1 MREELAVT
9 VSVPATTANLGPGFD
24 CLGLAL
30 TLYQRVTMTALAV
43 PALEI
48 SARGEDAEKIPTD
61 ASNLVLQSAELVFT
75 RLGRRPPGLRIEQ
88 ENEIPIG
95 SGLGSSSSAVLAGMF
110 GANALLG
117 TPLTQAEILQMAT
130 DLEGHPDN
138 VAPAVHGGLILG
150 VQGPEGLIVE
160 PITVPPLQVVVV
172 LPAVMLLTSEARA
185 ALPREVPLQD
195 AIFNSSRV
203 ALLVRALAAGQ
214 LDKLAVAM
222 DDRLH
227 QPYRLPLIPGLAEAF
242 AAARAAGAA
251 GVAISGAGPSIIAF
265 AAQGHQAI
273 GEAAAAAFAAQGL
286 PSRMWLLKVDT
297 RGTCVETLRA

>member
-1 MREELAVT
+1 MGEESAVT

-30 TLYQRVTMTALAV
+30 SLYQRVTMTPLKVAELQIVAD
-43 PALEI
+43 
-48 SARGEDAEKIPTD
+48 GEDADKIPTD
-61 ASNLVLQSAELVFT
+61 ESNLVFQSAELVFK
-75 RLGRRPPGLRIEQ
+75 RLGRRPAGLRIEQ
-88 ENEIPIG
+88 ANEIPVG

-110 GANALLG
+110 GANALLDA
-117 TPLTQAEILQMAT
+117 PLTKAEILQMAT

-150 VQGPEGLIVE
+150 VQGPQGLVVE
-160 PITVPPLQVVVV
+160 PIAVPPLRVVVV
-172 LPAVMLLTSEARA
+172 LPAVLLLTSAARA
-185 ALPREVPLQD
+185 ALPRQVSLQD

-203 ALLVRALAAGQ
+203 GLLVRALAAGQ
-214 LDKLAVAM
+214 LEKLSIAM

-227 QPYRLPLIPGLAEAF
+227 QPYRLPLIPGMDEAF

-265 AAQGHQAI
+265 AARGHEVI
-273 GEAAAAAFAAQGL
+273 GRAAAAAFAAAGL
-286 PSRMWLLKVDT
+286 ASRTWILTVDT
-297 RGTCVETLRA
+297 SGTCVEAARA